1 MKKKYTPR
9 TYPMNLDRGINPI
22 GCGGTRCPNMAHR
35 VVLSS
40 SVESHMALFPS
51 LTIFALVNSGVF
63 LHRKDNNAKKYT
75 PRRYPTGQSECGSP
89 DGLFICSFGAV
100 NCADCMQFIRKATKE
115 ELGIADEKKEA

>member
-1 MKKKYTPR
+1 
-9 TYPMNLDRGINPI
+9 MNLDRGINPI

-51 LTIFALVNSGVF
+51 LSIFALVNSGVF

-75 PRRYPTGQSECGSP
+75 PRRYPTGQTERNGLNQEGNEGRTRDCRREEGSLANNP
-89 DGLFICSFGAV
+89 AGGERGKRSAERRKQKADGNS
-100 NCADCMQFIRKATKE
+100 
-115 ELGIADEKKEA
+115 